1 MNKKNLNEINP
12 QLEVG
17 DRVVLIHMAGGS
29 VFTGTKGLVVGI
41 TPLPTFSK
49 NDPEFGYLMNWFDD
63 GERIMSRLSLIPN
76 DDSWVYD
83 KEYYKSNEESLNE
96 VNNMFSKPND
106 LIKWADF
113 FGVFGKSELNVI
125 CEFLELERRSGFSNM
140 YSEGGRFL
148 LTGPDY
154 IKDFLKLKSYEK
166 DFDERDKNIHKA
178 MLSRAQRVR
187 DIFIRGAMKYLE
199 EKEQE
204 LEIPNIQKTM
214 PRLATTAKEYWM
226 KNADKYT
233 TKEIE

>member
-1 MNKKNLNEINP
+1 
-12 QLEVG
+12 
-17 DRVVLIHMAGGS
+17 
-29 VFTGTKGLVVGI
+29 
-41 TPLPTFSK
+41 
-49 NDPEFGYLMNWFDD
+49 
-63 GERIMSRLSLIPN
+63 
-76 DDSWVYD
+76 
-83 KEYYKSNEESLNE
+83 
-96 VNNMFSKPND
+96 
-106 LIKWADF
+106 
-113 FGVFGKSELNVI
+113 
-125 CEFLELERRSGFSNM
+125 M

-166 DFDERDKNIHKA
+166 DFDERDKKIHKS

-187 DIFIRGAMKYLE
+187 DIFIRGTMKYLE